1 MHRTLKQETL
11 RPPASTLR
19 TQQARF
25 DGFQAEYNDERP
37 HEALGDVPPASRYV
51 ASSKAFPRR
60 LAQIR
65 YPDEFTIRKVAA
77 SGRIRWR
84 SAMVTINHALEG
96 EWIGIEPADGV
107 HNVFFGNVSLGF
119 IDDERPELGLIRP
132 PVTCWARVK

>member
-1 MHRTLKQETL
+1 M
-11 RPPASTLR
+11 PPASL
-19 TQQARF
+19 
-25 DGFQAEYNDERP
+25 
-37 HEALGDVPPASRYV
+37 YV
-51 ASSKAFPRR
+51 ASPKAFPRR
-60 LAQIR
+60 LQQIR

-96 EWIGIEPADGV
+96 EWIGIEPADGA

-132 PVTCWARVK
+132 PVACWARVK

>member
-25 DGFQAEYNDERP
+25 DGFQSEYNEERP
-37 HEALGDVPPASRYV
+37 HEALGDMPPASLYV
-51 ASSKAFPRR
+51 ASPKAFPRR
-60 LAQIR
+60 LQQIR

-107 HNVFFGNVSLGF
+107 HNVFSGMSRWDLSMTKGPSLDSF
-119 IDDERPELGLIRP
+119 VHR
-132 PVTCWARVK
+132 